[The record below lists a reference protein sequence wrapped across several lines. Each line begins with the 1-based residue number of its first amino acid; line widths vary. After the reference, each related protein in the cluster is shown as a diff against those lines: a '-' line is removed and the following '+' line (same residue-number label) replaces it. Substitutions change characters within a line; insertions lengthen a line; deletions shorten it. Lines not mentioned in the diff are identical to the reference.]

1 MSGTATQQF
10 ILDQLLVL
18 KGIKRFPEYIAEQRF
33 FTRTGADTAD
43 FLELASRAEQV
54 QTPEIHCGEPLL
66 NHFCHIAVD
75 LTFETFRSFLNHPS
89 ILLCPAESRV
99 EAHAAASKM
108 QASPSRDYTV
118 QTSRCPKYRTIQK
131 YLQHMMTMV
140 TMGHHW
146 EDTGDVTG
154 GSTAMLG
161 FTEDF
166 LQMFTEFCAGHTRCR
181 PFL

>member
-18 KGIKRFPEYIAEQRF
+18 KGIKRFPQYIAEQRF

-66 NHFCHIAVD
+66 NHFCHIAVH

-108 QASPSRDYTV
+108 QASLNHH
-118 QTSRCPKYRTIQK
+118 QETIQ
-131 YLQHMMTMV
+131 YRHPDALNTV
-140 TMGHHW
+140 PYRNTF
-146 EDTGDVTG
+146 
-154 GSTAMLG
+154 ST
-161 FTEDF
+161 
-166 LQMFTEFCAGHTRCR
+166 
-181 PFL
+181 